1 MNTPRKP
8 EKRQAERRRD
18 FNSKLA
24 TRSGSA
30 TNPVVYRDRRSMP
43 DRRLN
48 NIQLEFI
55 PLQLV

>member
-1 MNTPRKP
+1 MNTPVKTD
-8 EKRQAERRRD
+8 KRRTERRRD

-24 TRSGSA
+24 TRSASA
-30 TNPVVYRDRRSMP
+30 AHPGACQDRRSMP